1 MYGLAACP
9 CMRALPRRCIYDDWR
24 KLIHEH
30 REAQTGPRFADTSE
44 RLSAARSQVTTLT
57 AKRDELVLQLKLE
70 TRKHGRGT
78 HGCPLPKS
86 DVAGSERLRLRGEL
100 SAMVG
105 QLRASLMT
113 LDMMVAQ
120 GSADAAKGER
130 SALQNAVEE
139 SSRRLRDEALVEE
152 ALQEL
157 FPELPEVRRSHPWPT
172 LFTVVWLHLARC
184 HQS

>member
-120 GSADAAKGER
+120 GSADAANGFCNAER
-130 SALQNAVEE
+130 RKHSEGAAARTLATHKTSIQADGKLATPRPTLHA
-139 SSRRLRDEALVEE
+139 SLRDV
-152 ALQEL
+152 
-157 FPELPEVRRSHPWPT
+157 
-172 LFTVVWLHLARC
+172 
-184 HQS
+184 